1 VSDLRLGIDSQKQ
14 EFVVTCSKCGAAEH
28 LDLQVGLEG
37 PIYCPCGEQ
46 AFIGEDIEVSRMRD
60 Q

>member
-1 VSDLRLGIDSQKQ
+1 VSDLKIGIDSRMQ
-14 EFVVTCSKCGAAEH
+14 EFVVTCSKCGAAGH
-28 LDLQVGLEG
+28 IDLQVGLGG

-46 AFIGEDIEVSRMRD
+46 AFPGEDIEISQMRD